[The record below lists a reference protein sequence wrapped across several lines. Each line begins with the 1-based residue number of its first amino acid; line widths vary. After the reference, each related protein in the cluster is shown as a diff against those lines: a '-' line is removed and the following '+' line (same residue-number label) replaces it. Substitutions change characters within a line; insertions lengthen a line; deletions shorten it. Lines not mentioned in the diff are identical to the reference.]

1 MHKFSRNCPYS
12 NGPTDI
18 DAFAASVASVA
29 NIVTANGAAAA
40 TAAGNRP
47 QYATSPPG
55 AAPVGS
61 GGAGARSKRNSEG
74 EESLQHVPS
83 TKTLTEK
90 TKGI

>member
-1 MHKFSRNCPYS
+1 MHKFSHNYPYS

-29 NIVTANGAAAA
+29 NIVTANGAGAA
-40 TAAGNRP
+40 AAGNRP

>member
-1 MHKFSRNCPYS
+1 MHKLIRNYPYS

-18 DAFAASVASVA
+18 DAFAASIA
-29 NIVTANGAAAA
+29 NIVTANGA
-40 TAAGNRP
+40 AAGNRP

>member
-1 MHKFSRNCPYS
+1 MHRFSLNYPYS

-29 NIVTANGAAAA
+29 NIVTANGAAAG
-40 TAAGNRP
+40 TAGNRP

>member
-1 MHKFSRNCPYS
+1 MHKFSRNYPYS

-29 NIVTANGAAAA
+29 NIVTANGA
-40 TAAGNRP
+40 AAGNRP